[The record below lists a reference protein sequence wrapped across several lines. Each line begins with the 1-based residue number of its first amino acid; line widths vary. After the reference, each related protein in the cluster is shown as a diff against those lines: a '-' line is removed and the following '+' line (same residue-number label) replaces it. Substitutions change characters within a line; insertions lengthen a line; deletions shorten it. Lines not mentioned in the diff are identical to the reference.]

1 MIALKNCTDWGF
13 PARLR
18 MLGVVV
24 MLVGIAVSGQKA
36 CAQFTPCDSGY
47 IAAADT
53 FLFQYDRRCCAVVFH
68 SCIKLGE
75 IKFSGLDFDQSCFDF
90 DVNTAPSIYAAVVQ
104 RGFEIALY
112 NHVGTITGNAVLPA
126 CPQTSSWTMK
136 TVAATCGAWWRYLTV
151 TKTRFRFD
159 ATSSLV
165 HLRHAS
171 RLVWLVL
178 AQYKMHVVMRSH
190 TFISIAR
197 TNHLL
202 QIAKERVPLGYVLI
216 YVQCH
221 SSTKH
226 YEDYD
231 AYFTS
236 SNDHCISRC
245 CLVFC
250 TTSFGTGNLDRN

>member
-136 TVAATCGAWWRYLTV
+136 TVAATCGAWVEVPYSHENQIQIRRY
-151 TKTRFRFD
+151 FFPC
-159 ATSSLV
+159 A
-165 HLRHAS
+165 
-171 RLVWLVL
+171 
-178 AQYKMHVVMRSH
+178 
-190 TFISIAR
+190 
-197 TNHLL
+197 
-202 QIAKERVPLGYVLI
+202 
-216 YVQCH
+216 
-221 SSTKH
+221 
-226 YEDYD
+226 
-231 AYFTS
+231 FTTCEQTCVA
-236 SNDHCISRC
+236 CISTVQDAC
-245 CLVFC
+245 GNEEPYIYFDCENQPSPPNC
-250 TTSFGTGNLDRN
+250 QGTCPIGICVDLRPMP